1 MKMKN
6 TPQVQDLNQRDEA
19 NPRAAR
25 HGSGFPKISHRYQS
39 SQLTGHCGTP
49 AQYRRPAF
57 FEISNNYFAGEAARG
72 FLVDAG
78 IFAALIL
85 TALFPIVN
93 GLEAVATLIQTLS
106 VL

>member
-1 MKMKN
+1 MKN
-6 TPQVQDLNQRDEA
+6 TPQVQDLNQPDEA

-25 HGSGFPKISHRYQS
+25 QGSSFPQISHSYQS
-39 SQLTGHCGTP
+39 SQLVGSCGTP
-49 AQYRRPAF
+49 VKYRRPAF
-57 FEISNNYFAGEAARG
+57 SEISNEYFAEEAARG

-78 IFAALIL
+78 VFAALIL

-93 GLEAVATLIQTLS
+93 GLQAVATLIHTLS

>member
-1 MKMKN
+1 MKN

-25 HGSGFPKISHRYQS
+25 QGSGFPQISHHYQS
-39 SQLTGHCGTP
+39 SQLVGSCGTP
-49 AQYRRPAF
+49 VKYRHPAF
-57 FEISNNYFAGEAARG
+57 FEISNEYFAEEAARG

-78 IFAALIL
+78 VFAALIL

-93 GLEAVATLIQTLS
+93 GLQAVATLIQTLN

>member
-1 MKMKN
+1 MKN
-6 TPQVQDLNQRDEA
+6 TPQVQDLIQRDEA

-25 HGSGFPKISHRYQS
+25 HGSGFPQISHSYQS
-39 SQLTGHCGTP
+39 SQLTGSCGTP
-49 AQYRRPAF
+49 VKYRRPAF
-57 FEISNNYFAGEAARG
+57 SEISNEYFAGEAARG

-78 IFAALIL
+78 VFAALIL

-93 GLEAVATLIQTLS
+93 GLEAVAALIQTLS